1 MKDGR
6 ITQDGKYNDILKS
19 SSDFMELVGAHK
31 EALSALDSIEAGA
44 AVVGEDSSTRNA
56 KNFLQKKESPTDQND
71 KTVNAMGTNGQLIQ
85 AVVSI
90 ASVLPK
96 KEKKISSVAA
106 CLPAIPRSTV
116 LQVSKTA
123 TDNPY
128 IPPAPEATIDV
139 PSTSIP
145 SRPLPPSR
153 NARQSMKRKVGAKSG
168 EETSRASTS
177 PPLGKWKYINIGSR
191 QDKLDPTVLG
201 KLPPA
206 VAIAA
211 TSVHKYW
218 TSVFGKAADTAEV
231 TKLVKL
237 AEMYTS
243 RSHVLNC
250 EWYKI
255 LEMKVDELHSAIG
268 EDEDVEAMQ
277 AENKHLR
284 ARLVFSEDTMTRAMY
299 NVTKAQT
306 IQKACVDAWKK
317 AESQLKS
324 CQSMIHAK
332 DKELT
337 EALSELAKAK
347 GLLAKLG
354 APGYA

>member
-1 MKDGR
+1 MSGFHFSKVQKFKIRRGGVVEDAFLP
-6 ITQDGKYNDILKS
+6 NL
-19 SSDFMELVGAHK
+19 AP
-31 EALSALDSIEAGA
+31 SAAFGS
-44 AVVGEDSSTRNA
+44 
-56 KNFLQKKESPTDQND
+56 
-71 KTVNAMGTNGQLIQ
+71 
-85 AVVSI
+85 
-90 ASVLPK
+90 
-96 KEKKISSVAA
+96 
-106 CLPAIPRSTV
+106 RSTV
-116 LQVSKTA
+116 LRVQKMA

-128 IPPAPEATIDV
+128 ISLALETTTDV
-139 PSTSIP
+139 PSTSISARP
-145 SRPLPPSR
+145 VPLPGS
-153 NARQSMKRKVGAKSG
+153 ARQSVKRKAGAKSG
-168 EETSRASTS
+168 EETSQASTS
-177 PPLGKWKYINIGSR
+177 PPPGKCEYINIESR

-218 TSVFGKAADTAEV
+218 TSAFRKATDTAEV
-231 TKLVKL
+231 TELVKLVK
-237 AEMYTS
+237 MYTS

-250 EWYKI
+250 ELYKM

-268 EDEDVEAMQ
+268 EDEDAEAMC

-284 ARLVFSEDTMTRAMY
+284 ARLTFSEDARARATY
-299 NVTKAQT
+299 DVTKAQT
-306 IQKACVDAWKK
+306 IQKACVDARNK

-337 EALSELAKAK
+337 EALSELTKAK

-354 APGYA
+354 APGYAEPLESCTCLVAMPFGYAIVKFIMV